1 MPRKCLVCES
11 QHLKEI
17 DKSLVDN
24 ESNRSIAK
32 RFALSPAAVQ
42 RHKTNHLPK
51 ALVKAKQAG
60 EIVEATSL
68 MDRVERIMVRCEL
81 IAEQATKGKDWLP
94 AIAASREL
102 RSCLELLGKLSGE
115 IQNGVRVGIAI
126 NGAGKTVVIG
136 SPEWQSSFGDF
147 LEWLDADDDM
157 AQAHLPPGSP
167 CVGLKLTQKFMDGL
181 LDD

>member
-11 QHLKEI
+11 THLKEI
-17 DKSLVDN
+17 DESLVGN

-32 RFALSPAAVQ
+32 RFGLSAAAVQ

-51 ALVKAKQAG
+51 LLVKAKQAG

-68 MDRVERIMVRCEL
+68 MARVERVMARCEL
-81 IAEQATKGKDWLP
+81 IADTATKGKDWLP

-102 RSCLELLGKLSGE
+102 RGCLELLGKLSGE
-115 IQNGVRVGIAI
+115 IRTGTNIGIAI

-136 SPEWQSSFGDF
+136 SEAWQESFKYF
-147 LEWLDADDDM
+147 LDWLDADEDDEPL
-157 AQAHLPPGSP
+157 QTPPGHA
-167 CVGLKLTQKFMDGL
+167 GLKLTQKFVDGL